1 MFQEQSHFF
10 MQLQCLSIQSFF
22 VPPLLRV
29 IPPMSEQP
37 TLQSFFSVVLHTQAQ
52 LTLLDNMK
60 DNLLGVG
67 DFLSDQAH
75 PQHEAVE
82 EVRRSFR
89 TLRRTLKFL
98 LAIQLGKPPAICK
111 CT

>member
-1 MFQEQSHFF
+1 MSFNSILFRPSPASRHPTHVRATYTPIV
-10 MQLQCLSIQSFF
+10 LQCG
-22 VPPLLRV
+22 VA
-29 IPPMSEQP
+29 
-37 TLQSFFSVVLHTQAQ
+37 H
-52 LTLLDNMK
+52 
-60 DNLLGVG
+60 VG

-98 LAIQLGKPPAICK
+98 LAIQLREATRNLQMYLMNSGQLPALDMDFEDE
-111 CT
+111 

>member
-1 MFQEQSHFF
+1 
-10 MQLQCLSIQSFF
+10 
-22 VPPLLRV
+22 
-29 IPPMSEQP
+29 MSEQP

-89 TLRRTLKFL
+89 TSFRTLRRTLKFL

>member
-1 MFQEQSHFF
+1 
-10 MQLQCLSIQSFF
+10 
-22 VPPLLRV
+22 
-29 IPPMSEQP
+29 MSEQP
-37 TLQSFFSVVLHTQAQ
+37 TLQSFFSVVLRTQAQ
-52 LTLLDNMK
+52 LALLDNME

-98 LAIQLGKPPAICK
+98 LAIQLREATRNLQMYLMNSGQLPALDMDFEDE
-111 CT
+111 